1 MAETKPPLVVHADAR
16 PGQDLSG
23 EEAPLVEVG
32 AVLRPTWAQDEDGL
46 IANLREADVVLVSG
60 APITR
65 RVMENLPRCRGV
77 VRYGVGVDNVD
88 VAAATDLGIVV
99 AHVLDFCTE
108 EVANHALLFLLA
120 WAKKLLPLN
129 RRLRDGRWG
138 GFPAA
143 EFPTIY
149 GQTLGIVGLGEIG
162 RSLAGKA
169 RALGMEVVAYDPYV
183 KEGGEPLS
191 PRLVALEHLLRQ
203 SDYVSLNL
211 PLTQETFHLIGEREL
226 ALMKPTSVLINTARG
241 PVVDEAALVAALRQR
256 RIAAAGLDVFE
267 EEPLPASSP
276 LLELDNVIL
285 TPHTA
290 GISEKSA
297 RKVRTEVGKAAADLL
312 AGRWPRHVANRG
324 VKPRVPLG

>member
-1 MAETKPPLVVHADAR
+1 MVETKPPLVVHADAR
-16 PGQDLSG
+16 LGQDLSS
-23 EEAPLVEVG
+23 EEALLVEVG
-32 AVLRPTWAQDEDGL
+32 AVLRPSRAQGEDGL
-46 IANLREADVVLVSG
+46 IVNLREADVVVVS
-60 APITR
+60 AVPITR

-99 AHVLDFCTE
+99 AHVLNFCTE

-120 WAKKLLPLN
+120 LAKKLLPLD

-143 EFPTIY
+143 EFPAIY

-169 RALGMEVVAYDPYV
+169 RALGMDVIAYDPYV
-183 KEGGEPLS
+183 KEGGEPL
-191 PRLVALEHLLRQ
+191 PARLVALDDLLRQ

-211 PLTQETFHLIGEREL
+211 PLTEDTFHLIGEREL

-241 PVVDEAALVAALRQR
+241 AVVDEAALVAALRQR
-256 RIAAAGLDVFE
+256 RIAGAGLDVFE
-267 EEPLPASSP
+267 VEPLPASSP

-312 AGRWPRHVANRG
+312 AGRWPRYVANRG
-324 VKPRVPLG
+324 VKPRVSLG

>member
-16 PGQDLSG
+16 PRQDLSG

-32 AVLRPTWAQDEDGL
+32 AVLRPSQAQDEDGL
-46 IANLREADVVLVSG
+46 IANLREADVVLVSA

-120 WAKKLLPLN
+120 WAKKLLPLDQ
-129 RRLRDGRWG
+129 RLRDGRWG

-143 EFPTIY
+143 EFPAIY

-169 RALGMEVVAYDPYV
+169 RALGMEVIAHDPYV
-183 KEGGEPLS
+183 KEGGGPL
-191 PRLVALEHLLRQ
+191 PAPLVALEELLRQ

-241 PVVDEAALVAALRQR
+241 PVVDEAALVSALRGR
-256 RIAAAGLDVFE
+256 RIAGAGLDVFE
-267 EEPLPASSP
+267 VEPLPASSP

-297 RKVRTEVGKAAADLL
+297 SKVRTEVGKAAADLL
-312 AGRWPRHVANRG
+312 AGRWPRYVANRG
-324 VKPRVPLG
+324 VKPRVPLR

>member
-1 MAETKPPLVVHADAR
+1 MAEPTPPLAVHADAR

-46 IANLREADVVLVSG
+46 IANLHEADVVLVSG

-99 AHVLDFCTE
+99 AHVLNFCTE
-108 EVANHALLFLLA
+108 EVANHSLLFLLA
-120 WAKKLLPLN
+120 WAKKLLPLD

-138 GFPAA
+138 GIPAA
-143 EFPTIY
+143 EFPTVY

-169 RALGMEVVAYDPYV
+169 RALGMEVIAHDPYV
-183 KEGGEPLS
+183 KEGAEP
-191 PRLVALEHLLRQ
+191 PAARLVALDELLRQ

-211 PLTQETFHLIGEREL
+211 PLTQETFHLIGQREL

-241 PVVDEAALVAALRQR
+241 PVVDEAALVAALRGGQ
-256 RIAAAGLDVFE
+256 IAGAGLDVFE
-267 EEPLPASSP
+267 VEPLPESSP

-290 GISEKSA
+290 GISEQSA

-312 AGRWPRHVANRG
+312 AGRWPRYVANRG
-324 VKPRVPLG
+324 VKPRVPLA

>member
-32 AVLRPTWAQDEDGL
+32 AVLRPTQAQDEDGL
-46 IANLREADVVLVSG
+46 IANLREADVVLVSA

-65 RVMENLPRCRGV
+65 RVMESLPRCRGV

-120 WAKKLLPLN
+120 WAKKLLPLD

-138 GFPAA
+138 AFPPA

-162 RSLAGKA
+162 RSLASKA
-169 RALGMEVVAYDPYV
+169 RALGMEVIACDPYV
-183 KEGGEPLS
+183 KEGGGPL
-191 PRLVALEHLLRQ
+191 PARLVALEDLLRQ

-241 PVVDEAALVAALRQR
+241 PVVDEAALVSALRER
-256 RIAAAGLDVFE
+256 RIAGAGLDVFE
-267 EEPLPASSP
+267 VEPLPASSP

-312 AGRWPRHVANRG
+312 AGRWPRYVANRG
-324 VKPRVPLG
+324 VKPRVPLR

>member
-16 PGQDLSG
+16 SDQDLSG
-23 EEAPLVEVG
+23 EKAPLVEVG
-32 AVLRPTWAQDEDGL
+32 AVVLPTWAQDEDGL

-99 AHVLDFCTE
+99 AHVLNFCTE
-108 EVANHALLFLLA
+108 EVANHSLLFVLA
-120 WAKKLLPLN
+120 WAKKLLPLD
-129 RRLRDGRWG
+129 RHLRDGRWG

-143 EFPTIY
+143 EFPTVY

-169 RALGMEVVAYDPYV
+169 RALGMEVIAYDPYV
-183 KEGGEPLS
+183 KESGEPL
-191 PRLVALEHLLRQ
+191 PACLVALDDLLRQ

-211 PLTQETFHLIGEREL
+211 PLTQDTFHLIGEREL
-226 ALMKPTSVLINTARG
+226 ALMKPSSVLVNTARG
-241 PVVDEAALVAALRQR
+241 AVVDEAALVAALRQK
-256 RIAAAGLDVFE
+256 RIAGAGLDVFE
-267 EEPLPASSP
+267 VEPLPASSP

-290 GISEKSA
+290 GISEKSV

-312 AGRWPRHVANRG
+312 AGRWPRYVANRG
-324 VKPRVPLG
+324 VKPRVPLS

>member
-1 MAETKPPLVVHADAR
+1 MAESSPPLVVHADAR

-60 APITR
+60 APISR

-99 AHVLDFCTE
+99 AHVLNFCTE
-108 EVANHALLFLLA
+108 EVADHSLLFLLA
-120 WAKKLLPLN
+120 WAKKLLPLD

-138 GFPAA
+138 GIPAA
-143 EFPTIY
+143 EFPNIY

-169 RALGMEVVAYDPYV
+169 RALGMEVIAYDPYV
-183 KEGGEPLS
+183 KEGAEP
-191 PRLVALEHLLRQ
+191 PPERLVALDDLLRQ

-226 ALMKPTSVLINTARG
+226 ALMKPTSVLINTTRG
-241 PVVDEAALVAALRQR
+241 PVVDEAALVAALREG
-256 RIAAAGLDVFE
+256 RIAGAGLDVFE
-267 EEPLPASSP
+267 VEPLPASSP
-276 LLELDNVIL
+276 LLELDNVIV

-290 GISEKSA
+290 GISEQSA

-312 AGRWPRHVANRG
+312 AGRWPRYVANRG
-324 VKPRVPLG
+324 VKPRVPLA

>member
-88 VAAATDLGIVV
+88 LAAATDLGIVV
-99 AHVLDFCTE
+99 AHVLNFCTE
-108 EVANHALLFLLA
+108 EVANHSLLFVLA
-120 WAKKLLPLN
+120 WAKKLLPLD

-143 EFPTIY
+143 EFPTVY

-169 RALGMEVVAYDPYV
+169 QALGMEVIAYDPYV
-183 KEGGEPLS
+183 KESGEPL
-191 PRLVALEHLLRQ
+191 PARLVALDDLLRQ

-211 PLTQETFHLIGEREL
+211 PLTEDTFHLIGERGL
-226 ALMKPTSVLINTARG
+226 ALMKPSSVLINTARG
-241 PVVDEAALVAALRQR
+241 AVVDEAALVAALRQKG
-256 RIAAAGLDVFE
+256 IAGAGLDVFE
-267 EEPLPASSP
+267 VEPLPASSP
-276 LLELDNVIL
+276 LLELDNVTL

-290 GISEKSA
+290 GISEKSV

-312 AGRWPRHVANRG
+312 AGRWPRYVANRG
-324 VKPRVPLG
+324 VKPRVPLS

>member
-65 RVMENLPRCRGV
+65 RVMESLPSCRGV

-88 VAAATDLGIVV
+88 MAAATDLGIVV
-99 AHVLDFCTE
+99 AHVLNFCTE
-108 EVANHALLFLLA
+108 EVANHSLLFVLA
-120 WAKKLLPLN
+120 WAKRLLPLD

-143 EFPTIY
+143 EFPTVY

-169 RALGMEVVAYDPYV
+169 RALGMEVIAHDPYV

-191 PRLVALEHLLRQ
+191 VRLVALDDLLRQ

-211 PLTQETFHLIGEREL
+211 PLTQDSFHLIGEREL
-226 ALMKPTSVLINTARG
+226 ALMKPSSVLINTARG
-241 PVVDEAALVAALRQR
+241 AVVDEAALVAALRQGG
-256 RIAAAGLDVFE
+256 IAGAGLDVFE

-276 LLELDNVIL
+276 LLEFDNVIL

-290 GISEKSA
+290 GISEKST

-312 AGRWPRHVANRG
+312 AGRWPRYVANRG
-324 VKPRVPLG
+324 VKPRVPLA

>member
-1 MAETKPPLVVHADAR
+1 MSETKPPLVVHADAR

-32 AVLRPTWAQDEDGL
+32 AVLRPTQAQDEDGL

-99 AHVLDFCTE
+99 AHVLNFCTE

-120 WAKKLLPLN
+120 CAKKLLPLD

-143 EFPTIY
+143 EFPSIY

-169 RALGMEVVAYDPYV
+169 RALGMEVIAYDPYA
-183 KEGGEPLS
+183 KEGGEPL
-191 PRLVALEHLLRQ
+191 PARLVGLEDLLRQ

-211 PLTQETFHLIGEREL
+211 PLTEETSHLIGEREL
-226 ALMKPTSVLINTARG
+226 GLMKPTSVLINTARG
-241 PVVDEAALVAALRQR
+241 PVVDEVALVAALRQG
-256 RIAAAGLDVFE
+256 RIAGAGLDVFE
-267 EEPLPASSP
+267 VEPLPASSP

-312 AGRWPRHVANRG
+312 AGRWPRYVANRG
-324 VKPRVPLG
+324 VKPRVPLR

>member
-1 MAETKPPLVVHADAR
+1 MVETKPPLVVHADAR

-32 AVLRPTWAQDEDGL
+32 AVLRPSRAQGEDGL
-46 IANLREADVVLVSG
+46 IANLREADVVLVSS

-65 RVMENLPRCRGV
+65 RVMESLPRCRGV

-99 AHVLDFCTE
+99 AHVLNFCTE

-120 WAKKLLPLN
+120 WAKKLLPLD

-143 EFPTIY
+143 EFPAIY

-169 RALGMEVVAYDPYV
+169 QALGMEVIAYDPYV
-183 KEGGEPLS
+183 KEGGEPL
-191 PRLVALEHLLRQ
+191 PARLVALEDLLRQ

-226 ALMKPTSVLINTARG
+226 ALMKLTSVLINTARG
-241 PVVDEAALVAALRQR
+241 GVVDEAALVAALRQR

-267 EEPLPASSP
+267 VEPLPASSP

-290 GISEKSA
+290 GISEMSA

-312 AGRWPRHVANRG
+312 AGRWPRYVANRG
-324 VKPRVPLG
+324 VKPRVPLR

>member
-1 MAETKPPLVVHADAR
+1 MAETKPTLVVHADAR

-46 IANLREADVVLVSG
+46 ITNLREADIVLVSG

-88 VAAATDLGIVV
+88 LAAATDLGIVV
-99 AHVLDFCTE
+99 AHVLNFCTE
-108 EVANHALLFLLA
+108 EVANHSLLFVLA
-120 WAKKLLPLN
+120 WAKKLLPLD
-129 RRLRDGRWG
+129 RHLRDGRWG

-143 EFPTIY
+143 EFPTVY

-169 RALGMEVVAYDPYV
+169 RALGMEVIAYDPYV
-183 KEGGEPLS
+183 KESGEPL
-191 PRLVALEHLLRQ
+191 PACLVALDDLLRQ

-211 PLTQETFHLIGEREL
+211 PLTQDTFHLIGEREL
-226 ALMKPTSVLINTARG
+226 ALMKPSSVLVNTARG
-241 PVVDEAALVAALRQR
+241 AVVDEAALVAALRQKG
-256 RIAAAGLDVFE
+256 IAGAGLDVFE
-267 EEPLPASSP
+267 VEPLPASSP
-276 LLELDNVIL
+276 LLELDNVTL

-290 GISEKSA
+290 GISEKSV

-312 AGRWPRHVANRG
+312 AGRWPRYVANRG
-324 VKPRVPLG
+324 VKPRVPLS

>member
-1 MAETKPPLVVHADAR
+1 MVETKPPLVVHADAR

-32 AVLRPTWAQDEDGL
+32 AVLRPSRAQGEDGL
-46 IANLREADVVLVSG
+46 IVNLREADVVVVS
-60 APITR
+60 AVPITR

-99 AHVLDFCTE
+99 AHVLNFCTE
-108 EVANHALLFLLA
+108 EVANHSLLFVLA
-120 WAKKLLPLN
+120 WAKKLLPLD

-138 GFPAA
+138 GVPAA

-149 GQTLGIVGLGEIG
+149 EQTLGIVGLGEIG

-169 RALGMEVVAYDPYV
+169 QALGMEVIAYDPYV
-183 KEGGEPLS
+183 KEGGEPL
-191 PRLVALEHLLRQ
+191 PARLVALEDLLRQ

-226 ALMKPTSVLINTARG
+226 ALMKLTSVLINTARG
-241 PVVDEAALVAALRQR
+241 GVVDEAALVAALRQR

-267 EEPLPASSP
+267 VEPLPASSP

-290 GISEKSA
+290 GISEMSA

-312 AGRWPRHVANRG
+312 AGRWPRYVANRG
-324 VKPRVPLG
+324 VKPRVPLM

>member
-1 MAETKPPLVVHADAR
+1 MSETRPPLVVHADAR

-23 EEAPLVEVG
+23 EEASLVEVR
-32 AVLRPTWAQDEDGL
+32 AVLRPTQAQDEDGL

-88 VAAATDLGIVV
+88 VAAATELGIVV

-108 EVANHALLFLLA
+108 EVANHSLLLLLA
-120 WAKKLLPLN
+120 CAKKLLLLD

-169 RALGMEVVAYDPYV
+169 RALGMEVIAYDPYV
-183 KEGGEPLS
+183 KEGGEPL
-191 PRLVALEHLLRQ
+191 PLRLVGLDDLLRQ
-203 SDYVSLNL
+203 SDYLSLNL
-211 PLTQETFHLIGEREL
+211 PLTEETFHLIGEREL
-226 ALMKPTSVLINTARG
+226 ALMKPTSVIINTSRG
-241 PVVDEAALVAALRQR
+241 PVVDEAALAAALRQR

-267 EEPLPASSP
+267 VEPLPASSP
-276 LLELDNVIL
+276 LLELDDVIL

-312 AGRWPRHVANRG
+312 AGRWPRYVANRG
-324 VKPRVPLG
+324 VKPRVPLR

>member
-1 MAETKPPLVVHADAR
+1 MAETRPPLVVHADAR

-23 EEAPLVEVG
+23 EEEPLAEVG

-46 IANLREADVVLVSG
+46 ITNLREADIVLVSG

-99 AHVLDFCTE
+99 AHVLNFCTE
-108 EVANHALLFLLA
+108 EVANHSLLFVLA
-120 WAKKLLPLN
+120 WAKKLLPLD

-143 EFPTIY
+143 EFPTVY

-169 RALGMEVVAYDPYV
+169 RALGMEVIAYDPYV
-183 KEGGEPLS
+183 KESGEPL
-191 PRLVALEHLLRQ
+191 PARLVALDDLLRQ

-211 PLTQETFHLIGEREL
+211 PLTEDTFHLIGEREL
-226 ALMKPTSVLINTARG
+226 ALMKPSSVLINTARG
-241 PVVDEAALVAALRQR
+241 AVVDEAALVAALRQKGV
-256 RIAAAGLDVFE
+256 AGAGLDVFE
-267 EEPLPASSP
+267 VEPLPASSP

-312 AGRWPRHVANRG
+312 ASRWPRYVANRG
-324 VKPRVPLG
+324 VKPRVPLS

>member
-60 APITR
+60 VPITR

-108 EVANHALLFLLA
+108 EVANNALLFVLA
-120 WAKKLLPLN
+120 WAKKLLPLD

-169 RALGMEVVAYDPYV
+169 RALGMEVIAYDPYV
-183 KEGGEPLS
+183 KEGGEPL
-191 PRLVALEHLLRQ
+191 PARLVALDDLLRQ

-211 PLTQETFHLIGEREL
+211 PLTRETFHLIGEREL

-256 RIAAAGLDVFE
+256 RIAGAGLDVFE

-290 GISEKSA
+290 GISERSA

-312 AGRWPRHVANRG
+312 AGRWPRYVANRG
-324 VKPRVPLG
+324 VTPRVPLG

>member
-1 MAETKPPLVVHADAR
+1 MAESSPPLVVHADAR

-46 IANLREADVVLVSG
+46 IANLHEADVVLVSG

-65 RVMENLPRCRGV
+65 RVMEDLPRCRGV

-99 AHVLDFCTE
+99 AHVLNFCTE
-108 EVANHALLFLLA
+108 EVADHSLLFLLA
-120 WAKKLLPLN
+120 WAKKLLPLD

-138 GFPAA
+138 GIPAA
-143 EFPTIY
+143 EFPNIY

-169 RALGMEVVAYDPYV
+169 RALGMEVIAYDPYV
-183 KEGGEPLS
+183 KEGAEP
-191 PRLVALEHLLRQ
+191 PPARLVALDDLLRQ

-241 PVVDEAALVAALRQR
+241 PVVDEAALVAALREG
-256 RIAAAGLDVFE
+256 RIAGAGLDVFE
-267 EEPLPASSP
+267 VEPLPASSP
-276 LLELDNVIL
+276 LLELDNVIV

-290 GISEKSA
+290 GISEQSA

-312 AGRWPRHVANRG
+312 AGRWPRYVANRG
-324 VKPRVPLG
+324 VKPRVPLA

>member
-1 MAETKPPLVVHADAR
+1 MAETEPPLVVHADAR

-99 AHVLDFCTE
+99 ARVLDFCTE

-120 WAKKLLPLN
+120 WAKKLLPLD

-169 RALGMEVVAYDPYV
+169 RALGMEVIAYDPYV
-183 KEGGEPLS
+183 KEGGEPLP
-191 PRLVALEHLLRQ
+191 PRLVALEDLLRQ

-211 PLTQETFHLIGEREL
+211 PLTQETFHLIGGREL

-241 PVVDEAALVAALRQR
+241 PVVDEAALVAALGQR

-297 RKVRTEVGKAAADLL
+297 RKVRTEVGKAAADLV
-312 AGRWPRHVANRG
+312 AGRWPRYVANRG
-324 VKPRVPLG
+324 AKPRVPLR

>member
-99 AHVLDFCTE
+99 ARVLDFCTE

-120 WAKKLLPLN
+120 CAKKLLPLD
-129 RRLRDGRWG
+129 RHLRNGRWG

-149 GQTLGIVGLGEIG
+149 GETLGIVGLGEIG

-169 RALGMEVVAYDPYV
+169 RALGMEVIAYDPYV
-183 KEGGEPLS
+183 KEGGEPLPACRVS
-191 PRLVALEHLLRQ
+191 LEDLLRQ

-290 GISEKSA
+290 GISEESA

-312 AGRWPRHVANRG
+312 AGRWPRYVANRG
-324 VKPRVPLG
+324 VKPRVPLR

>member
-1 MAETKPPLVVHADAR
+1 MSETRPPLVIHADAR

-32 AVLRPTWAQDEDGL
+32 AVLRPTQAQDEDGL

-88 VAAATDLGIVV
+88 VAAATELGIVV

-108 EVANHALLFLLA
+108 EVANHSLLLLLA
-120 WAKKLLPLN
+120 CAKKLLLLD

-149 GQTLGIVGLGEIG
+149 GQTLGIAGLGEIG

-169 RALGMEVVAYDPYV
+169 RALGMEVIAYDPYV
-183 KEGGEPLS
+183 KEGGEPL
-191 PRLVALEHLLRQ
+191 PAGLVGLEDLLRQ

-211 PLTQETFHLIGEREL
+211 PLTEETFHLIGEREL

-241 PVVDEAALVAALRQR
+241 PVVDEAALVAALRQK
-256 RIAAAGLDVFE
+256 RIGGAGLDVFE
-267 EEPLPASSP
+267 VEPLPASSP

-290 GISEKSA
+290 GISEQSA

-312 AGRWPRHVANRG
+312 AGRWPRYVANRG
-324 VKPRVPLG
+324 VKPRVPLR

>member
-1 MAETKPPLVVHADAR
+1 MAETKAPLVVHADAR
-16 PGQDLSG
+16 PDQDLRA

-32 AVLRPTWAQDEDGL
+32 AVLRPTQARDEDGL

-120 WAKKLLPLN
+120 WAKKLLPLD
-129 RRLRDGRWG
+129 RRLREGRWG
-138 GFPAA
+138 GFLAA
-143 EFPTIY
+143 GFPTIY

-169 RALGMEVVAYDPYV
+169 RALGMEVIASDPYV
-183 KEGGEPLS
+183 KEGGEPL
-191 PRLVALEHLLRQ
+191 PARLVLLEDLLRR

-211 PLTQETFHLIGEREL
+211 PLTQESFHLVGEREL

-241 PVVDEAALVAALRQR
+241 AVVDEAALAAALREG
-256 RIAAAGLDVFE
+256 RIAGAGLDVFE
-267 EEPLPASSP
+267 VEPLPASSP
-276 LLELDNVIL
+276 LLALDNVIL

-290 GISEKSA
+290 GISEKSV

-312 AGRWPRHVANRG
+312 AGRWPRYVANRG
-324 VKPRVPLG
+324 VKPRVPLA

>member
-1 MAETKPPLVVHADAR
+1 MVETKPPLVVHADAR
-16 PGQDLSG
+16 PGQDLSS

-32 AVLRPTWAQDEDGL
+32 AVLRPSRAQGEDGL
-46 IANLREADVVLVSG
+46 IVNLREADVVLVSG

-120 WAKKLLPLN
+120 WAKKLLPLD

-143 EFPTIY
+143 EFPAIY
-149 GQTLGIVGLGEIG
+149 GQTLGIVGLGQIG

-169 RALGMEVVAYDPYV
+169 QALGMEVIAYDPYV
-183 KEGGEPLS
+183 KEGGEPL
-191 PRLVALEHLLRQ
+191 PARLVALEDLLRQ

-226 ALMKPTSVLINTARG
+226 ALMKLTSVLINTARG
-241 PVVDEAALVAALRQR
+241 GVVDEAALVAALRQR

-267 EEPLPASSP
+267 VEPLPASSP

-290 GISEKSA
+290 GISEMSA

-312 AGRWPRHVANRG
+312 AGRWPRYVANRG
-324 VKPRVPLG
+324 VKPRVPLM

>member
-32 AVLRPTWAQDEDGL
+32 AVLRPTQAQDEDGL
-46 IANLREADVVLVSG
+46 IANLREADVVLVSA

-65 RVMENLPRCRGV
+65 RVMESLPRCRGV

-120 WAKKLLPLN
+120 WAKKLLPLD

-138 GFPAA
+138 GFPPA
-143 EFPTIY
+143 EFPTVY

-169 RALGMEVVAYDPYV
+169 RALGMEVIAYDPYV
-183 KEGGEPLS
+183 KEGGGPL
-191 PRLVALEHLLRQ
+191 PARLVALEDLLCQ

-211 PLTQETFHLIGEREL
+211 PLTQETFHLIGAREL

-241 PVVDEAALVAALRQR
+241 PVVDEAALVSALRER
-256 RIAAAGLDVFE
+256 RVAGAGLDVFE
-267 EEPLPASSP
+267 VEPLPASSP

-312 AGRWPRHVANRG
+312 AGRWPRYVANRG
-324 VKPRVPLG
+324 VKPRVPLR

>member
-1 MAETKPPLVVHADAR
+1 MAESSPPLVVHADAR

-46 IANLREADVVLVSG
+46 IANLHEADVVLVSG

-65 RVMENLPRCRGV
+65 RVMEDLPRCRGV

-99 AHVLDFCTE
+99 AHVLNFCTE
-108 EVANHALLFLLA
+108 EVADHSLLFLLA
-120 WAKKLLPLN
+120 WAKKLLPLD

-138 GFPAA
+138 GIPAA
-143 EFPTIY
+143 EFPNIY

-169 RALGMEVVAYDPYV
+169 RALGMEVIAYDPYV
-183 KEGGEPLS
+183 KEGAEP
-191 PRLVALEHLLRQ
+191 PPERLVALDDLLRQ

-241 PVVDEAALVAALRQR
+241 PVVDEAALVAALREG
-256 RIAAAGLDVFE
+256 RIAGAGLDVFE
-267 EEPLPASSP
+267 VEPLPASSP
-276 LLELDNVIL
+276 LLELDNVIV

-290 GISEKSA
+290 GISEQSA

-312 AGRWPRHVANRG
+312 AGRWPRYVANRG
-324 VKPRVPLG
+324 VKPRVPLA

>member
-1 MAETKPPLVVHADAR
+1 MVETKPPLVVHADAR

-32 AVLRPTWAQDEDGL
+32 AVLRPSRAQGEDGL

-65 RVMENLPRCRGV
+65 RVMESLPRCRGV

-99 AHVLDFCTE
+99 AHVLNFCTE

-120 WAKKLLPLN
+120 WAKKLLPLD

-143 EFPTIY
+143 EFPAIY

-169 RALGMEVVAYDPYV
+169 QALGMEVIAYDPYV
-183 KEGGEPLS
+183 KEGGEPL
-191 PRLVALEHLLRQ
+191 PARLVALEDLLRQ

-226 ALMKPTSVLINTARG
+226 ALMKLTSVLINTARG
-241 PVVDEAALVAALRQR
+241 GVVDEAALVAALRQR

-267 EEPLPASSP
+267 VEPLPASSP

-290 GISEKSA
+290 GISEMSA

-312 AGRWPRHVANRG
+312 AGRWPRYVANRG
-324 VKPRVPLG
+324 VKPRVPLR

>member
-32 AVLRPTWAQDEDGL
+32 AILRLTWAQDEDGL

-99 AHVLDFCTE
+99 AHVLNFCTE
-108 EVANHALLFLLA
+108 EVANHSLLFVLA
-120 WAKKLLPLN
+120 WAKKLLLLD
-129 RRLRDGRWG
+129 RCLRDGRWG

-143 EFPTIY
+143 EFPTVY

-169 RALGMEVVAYDPYV
+169 RALGMEVIAYDPYV
-183 KEGGEPLS
+183 KESGEPL
-191 PRLVALEHLLRQ
+191 PARLVALDDLLRQ

-211 PLTQETFHLIGEREL
+211 PLTQDTFHRIGEREL

-241 PVVDEAALVAALRQR
+241 AVVDEAALVAALRQG
-256 RIAAAGLDVFE
+256 RIAGAGLDVFE
-267 EEPLPASSP
+267 VEPLPASSP

-290 GISEKSA
+290 GISEKSV
-297 RKVRTEVGKAAADLL
+297 RKVRTDVGKAAADLL
-312 AGRWPRHVANRG
+312 AGRWPRYVANRG
-324 VKPRVPLG
+324 VKPRVPLS

>member
-32 AVLRPTWAQDEDGL
+32 AVLRPTQAQDEDGL
-46 IANLREADVVLVSG
+46 IANLREADVVLVSA

-65 RVMENLPRCRGV
+65 RVMESLPRCRGV

-120 WAKKLLPLN
+120 WAKKLLPLD

-138 GFPAA
+138 AFPPA

-169 RALGMEVVAYDPYV
+169 RALGMEVIACDPYV
-183 KEGGEPLS
+183 KEGGGPL
-191 PRLVALEHLLRQ
+191 PARLVALEDLLRQ

-241 PVVDEAALVAALRQR
+241 PVVDEAALVSALRER
-256 RIAAAGLDVFE
+256 RIAGAGLDVFE
-267 EEPLPASSP
+267 VEPLPASSP

-312 AGRWPRHVANRG
+312 AGRWPRYVANRG
-324 VKPRVPLG
+324 VKPRVPLR